1 MRLIIQLQVV
11 LYQVGYENEVITETY
26 LIENC
31 FIHQHQFKRNLI
43 HILDIILYI
52 FVGGHIEQTDQD
64 EDTGM

>member
-1 MRLIIQLQVV
+1 MKMK
-11 LYQVGYENEVITETY
+11 Y
-26 LIENC
+26 LNKRISLKIER
-31 FIHQHQFKRNLI
+31 KLI